1 MLQIKQFTFSPV
13 QENTYILF
21 NEHHNAIVIDPG
33 CYSKNEEK
41 MLQRFIEKQDLTVKK
56 LINTHCHLDHIFGN
70 KFVATTYNLV
80 PIIHKAEETMLNY
93 APLAAEKWGLP
104 FEMYEGNLEFIKEND
119 IVFLDQDELLI
130 IEAPGHSP
138 GHICLYN
145 KKQNFLIGGDVLFF
159 ESIGRTDLPMCNHN
173 DLIKNIKEKL
183 FALPNETIVY
193 AGHNQATTIGHE
205 KEFNPYVK

>member
-41 MLQRFIEKQDLTVKK
+41 MLQSFIEKQGLTVKK

>member
-41 MLQRFIEKQDLTVKK
+41 MLQSFIEKQGLTVKK

-183 FALPNETIVY
+183 FVLPNETIVY

>member
-41 MLQRFIEKQDLTVKK
+41 MLQSFIEKQGLTVKK

-70 KFVATTYNLV
+70 KFVATTYNVV

-104 FEMYEGNLEFIKEND
+104 FEMYEGNLEFVKEND